1 MKDYDV
7 VLLTDSRYVNPI
19 KSNDYIENVLK
30 EDELLL
36 KAFEKQN
43 LKSTKKDWN
52 DPSFDWESTK
62 TAIFRST
69 WDYFDQFPI
78 FENWLD
84 QVHKKCKLINSFSQ
98 IKWNLNKRYLQDLE
112 SWKIPIPESVFVHQN
127 SNLILKKIAKEKNWN
142 HIVIKPTISGAA
154 RLTYQLEGYEIDDFQ
169 LKWINLTN
177 QEEFI
182 VQEFQKNVVKT
193 GEIAIIL
200 FGGKYSHAVLKK
212 AKKGDFRVQDD
223 FGGTV
228 EKINPSK
235 DLIALAE
242 KTIQKLKPIPFYS
255 RVDIILNNENSPV
268 IMELE
273 LIEPELW
280 FRFKVDAAK
289 KLGLL
294 VKEFINN
301 LNSYSN

>member
-1 MKDYDV
+1 MQ
-7 VLLTDSRYVNPI
+7 R
-19 KSNDYIENVLK
+19 
-30 EDELLL
+30 
-36 KAFEKQN
+36 
-43 LKSTKKDWN
+43 
-52 DPSFDWESTK
+52 
-62 TAIFRST
+62 
-69 WDYFDQFPI
+69 
-78 FENWLD
+78 
-84 QVHKKCKLINSFSQ
+84 
-98 IKWNLNKRYLQDLE
+98 
-112 SWKIPIPESVFVHQN
+112 
-127 SNLILKKIAKEKNWN
+127 KNWN

-154 RLTYQLEGYEIDDFQ
+154 RLTYQLEGHEIDDFQ
-169 LKWINLTN
+169 LKWIDLTN

-242 KTIQKLKPIPFYS
+242 KTIQKLEPIPFYS
-255 RVDIILNNENSPV
+255 RVDLILNNENNPI

-289 KLGLL
+289 K
-294 VKEFINN
+294 IRT
-301 LNSYSN
+301 SC

>member
-1 MKDYDV
+1 M
-7 VLLTDSRYVNPI
+7 LGAISHFL
-19 KSNDYIENVLK
+19 
-30 EDELLL
+30 
-36 KAFEKQN
+36 N
-43 LKSTKKDWN
+43 LK
-52 DPSFDWESTK
+52 
-62 TAIFRST
+62 
-69 WDYFDQFPI
+69 DQF
-78 FENWLD
+78 
-84 QVHKKCKLINSFSQ
+84 QCSSQ
-98 IKWNLNKRYLQDLE
+98 YI
-112 SWKIPIPESVFVHQN
+112 
-127 SNLILKKIAKEKNWN
+127 
-142 HIVIKPTISGAA
+142 
-154 RLTYQLEGYEIDDFQ
+154 
-169 LKWINLTN
+169 
-177 QEEFI
+177 
-182 VQEFQKNVVKT
+182 T

-212 AKKGDFRVQDD
+212 AKEGDFRVQDD

-280 FRFKVDAAK
+280 FRFKVDAAI

-301 LNSYSN
+301 LNSNSN

>member
-7 VLLTDSRYVNPI
+7 ILLTDSRYVNPI

-36 KAFEKQN
+36 KAFDKQN

-84 QVHKKCKLINSFSQ
+84 QVHKKCKLINSFGQ

-112 SWKIPIPESVFVHQN
+112 SWKIPIPESVFVQQN
-127 SNLILKKIAKEKNWN
+127 SNLILKKIANEKNWN

-154 RLTYQLEGYEIDDFQ
+154 RLTYQLEGHEIDDFQ
-169 LKWINLTN
+169 LKWIDLTN

-255 RVDIILNNENSPV
+255 RVDLILNNENSPV

-280 FRFKVDAAK
+280 FRLNVDAAK

>member
-7 VLLTDSRYVNPI
+7 ILLTDSRYVNPI

-84 QVHKKCKLINSFSQ
+84 QVHKKCELINSFGQ

-112 SWKIPIPESVFVHQN
+112 SWKTIPESVLYIKI
-127 SNLILKKIAKEKNWN
+127 NLILKNCKRKN
-142 HIVIKPTISGAA
+142 
-154 RLTYQLEGYEIDDFQ
+154 
-169 LKWINLTN
+169 
-177 QEEFI
+177 
-182 VQEFQKNVVKT
+182 
-193 GEIAIIL
+193 
-200 FGGKYSHAVLKK
+200 
-212 AKKGDFRVQDD
+212 
-223 FGGTV
+223 
-228 EKINPSK
+228 
-235 DLIALAE
+235 
-242 KTIQKLKPIPFYS
+242 
-255 RVDIILNNENSPV
+255 
-268 IMELE
+268 
-273 LIEPELW
+273 
-280 FRFKVDAAK
+280 
-289 KLGLL
+289 
-294 VKEFINN
+294 
-301 LNSYSN
+301 